1 MTKSDVPCDPT
12 KAVSPVGES
21 VRDQE
26 LRALVEGVRE
36 YAIFT
41 VGTDGL
47 ISSWH
52 PGAELIKG
60 YSAEEAIG
68 MPFAQLFT
76 PEDRAAGR
84 PEREMRIAAE
94 TGEYQG
100 EGVRL
105 RKNGETFEA
114 AVVLTALRAPTGEV
128 LGYLKLTQDISARRL
143 LERSQR
149 EALDNAEAARAQ
161 AERTSQSM
169 GEFLATISHELR
181 TPLSAILGWATVL
194 SRGPSSP
201 QVVAR
206 AVEAIMRN
214 AKVQIG
220 LIEDLLDM
228 NRIETGKLRVDLQPV
243 DLSSV
248 IAGAIEAVLPAAR
261 AKGVRLRST
270 LDAATGRVAGDSA
283 RLQQVVW
290 NLLMNAVKFTPK
302 GGEVTV
308 SLNQAKPE
316 KSASTDAPG
325 VQINV
330 ADNGQGIDPAFLPY
344 LFDRFRQQD
353 ASTTRR
359 HGGLGIGLA
368 LVRQLTELH
377 GGSVRAESQG
387 VGRGASFTVLL
398 PLLAEEAGLGAT
410 PAPPRF
416 GEPAANEADRPLGGV
431 TVLLVDDEADAC
443 EVASYVLGHAGARV
457 LCAANA
463 EDALSLVKSDRPD
476 LLLSDIGM
484 PGHDGYALLR
494 WVQALAP
501 EAGGS
506 TPAIALTAYA
516 APEDRRRIAEAGYR
530 AQLLKPVEP
539 AVLVSAIADVLGDP
553 EVRSQRAAL

>member
-41 VGTDGL
+41 IGTDGL

-52 PGAELIKG
+52 PGAALIKG

-105 RKNGETFEA
+105 RKNGEIFEA
-114 AVVLTALRAPTGEV
+114 AVVLTALRAPSGEV

-143 LERSQR
+143 LERNQR

-181 TPLSAILGWATVL
+181 TPLSANLGWATVL

-228 NRIETGKLRVDLQPV
+228 NRIETGKLRVDLQPL

-290 NLLMNAVKFTPK
+290 NLLMNAVKFTPQ

-308 SLNQAKPE
+308 SLSQAK
-316 KSASTDAPG
+316 SARTGAPG
-325 VQINV
+325 VQVNV

-377 GGSVRAESQG
+377 GGSVWAESQG

-398 PLLAEEAGLGAT
+398 PLLAEEAGPGAT
-410 PAPPRF
+410 TAPPPRF
-416 GEPAANEADRPLGGV
+416 GNPAANEADRPLGGV

-463 EDALSLVKSDRPD
+463 EDALSLVKSDHPD

-530 AQLLKPVEP
+530 AHLLKPVEP
-539 AVLVSAIADVLGDP
+539 ALLVSAITDVLGDP
-553 EVRSQRAAL
+553 ELRGRRAAL